1 MNDNKFY
8 NAQGNQGNPSDRPS
22 QRNDQV
28 GKDTD
33 GDGRVVQPGHKP
45 GEVDGDKQRQKP
57 QQNPTR

>member
-1 MNDNKFY
+1 MNDNKTY
-8 NAQGNQGNPSDRPS
+8 NAQGNRSNPSDKPS

-45 GEVDGDKQRQKP
+45 GEVDGDKQRQKKN
-57 QQNPTR
+57 QDR

>member
-1 MNDNKFY
+1 MNDNKY
-8 NAQGNQGNPSDRPS
+8 QAQGNNPADRT

-45 GEVDGDKQRQKP
+45 GEVDGDKQRQK
-57 QQNPTR
+57 QNQNQNR